1 MLNKSGVTKTTMTAP
16 TQILANVELQ
26 SSVGC
31 VVAKSAGIT
40 VGDKTIVKAGTP
52 VTGSLSALTT
62 AFTAAATAEATEGT
76 LVVPSGGGTVVLPTP
91 ASSDVTGIILH
102 DVDVTNGAAN
112 ATLLLF
118 GFVNK
123 NRIDSTTKAKI
134 TSDVEAALSGKIT
147 FLTV

>member
-1 MLNKSGVTKTTMTAP
+1 MLNRSGVTTEKYAAT
-16 TQILANVELQ
+16 TQILANVQLQ

-31 VVAKSAGIT
+31 VVAQALGVT
-40 VGDKTIVKAGTP
+40 VGNKKIVKAGTP
-52 VTGSLSALTT
+52 VTGSLDALTT
-62 AFTAAATAEATEGT
+62 AFTAAATASTKIGATA
-76 LVVPSGGGTVVLPTP
+76 PSAGDPV
-91 ASSDVTGIILH
+91 DVKTSKSNAVGIILH
-102 DVDVTNGAAN
+102 DVDVTNGNAN

-134 TSDVEAALSGKIT
+134 TAEVEAALAGKIT